1 MVLYICEA
9 MDKSSFVGAKNGNE
23 RAAVED
29 GKRNMG

>member
-23 RAAVED
+23 RAGVEG
-29 GKRNMG
+29 GKRNRC